1 MTRRQLHIQ
10 TLGRSTTEIT
20 QDIAKVVHDSKVREG
35 LCHLFIHHTSASLMI
50 TENADPDVRR
60 DLERFFSDLVVDG
73 DPRMMHT
80 AEGPD
85 DMSSH
90 IRSVLTQSSL
100 TIPVVSGRCDLGTWQ
115 GIFIWEHREHPH
127 QRRITVSVTGT

>member
-1 MTRRQLHIQ
+1 MTRRQLYIQ
-10 TLGRSTTEIT
+10 TDGRSTTEIT
-20 QDIAKVVHDSKVREG
+20 RDIAEVVSDSKVREG

-73 DPRMMHT
+73 DPRMTHT

>member
-10 TLGRSTTEIT
+10 TRGRSTTEIT
-20 QDIAKVVHDSKVREG
+20 QDIAQVVRDSKVTEG

-73 DPRMMHT
+73 DPRMTHT

-127 QRRITVSVTGT
+127 QRRITVSGTGA

>member
-1 MTRRQLHIQ
+1 MTRRQLQIQ
-10 TLGRSTTEIT
+10 TRGRSTIEIT
-20 QDIAKVVHDSKVREG
+20 QDIAQVVRDSKVTEG

-73 DPRMMHT
+73 DPRMIHT

-127 QRRITVSVTGT
+127 QRRITVSVTGA